1 MKNSIILL
9 SFLSLILFGCSKE
22 STPPLVLSVSPSQGF
37 VVDFEEQSL
46 RIEIQ
51 SGSEWALS
59 GLTAWCVPE
68 RVSGTGS
75 GAVTITVA
83 PNISGQERVANLTVT
98 NRQESKTIRITQGAS
113 AQEYQFKIPVVFHVL
128 YTNPSNLNQNIPA
141 EWIYQLLAQSN
152 QAFKGSMS
160 SPDMAVEFIPATH
173 NPSGKALAEVGINRI
188 LWDRSLSMD
197 CNVFMKDKENVNY
210 LWNPSKYINIFVYSF
225 TNENVL
231 GVSFLPYT
239 VSSNAL
245 EGLYPGDRYLVDQTL
260 TYPHSLSLNNLFFY
274 AQHRYLKVPYMGL
287 TLAHELGHYLGL
299 FHVFSEEGSLTD
311 YCADTDTYDR
321 KEYDEW
327 LDSLTTALTFDR
339 LAQRTDPG
347 GKTFTSY
354 NRMDYDYSYLNRF
367 TSDQKIRIRHVLE
380 NSPLVPGPKR
390 SSGVA
395 KGAVDMSVPDARIIE

>member
-1 MKNSIILL
+1 MKNNIILL

-22 STPPLVLSVSPSQGF
+22 NTSPLALTVSPSQGF
-37 VVDFEEQSL
+37 NVNFEEQSL

-59 GLTAWCVPE
+59 GQTSWCVPE
-68 RVSGTGS
+68 KMSGTGS
-75 GAVTITVA
+75 TAITISVA
-83 PNISGQERVANLTVT
+83 PNITGQERIANLTVT
-98 NRQESKTIRITQGAS
+98 NRQESKTIRITQEAS
-113 AQEYQFKIPVVFHVL
+113 TQEYQYKIPIVFHVL
-128 YTNPSNLNQNIPA
+128 YTNSSNQNQNIPSD
-141 EWIYQLLAQSN
+141 WIYQLVKQCNS
-152 QAFKGSMS
+152 AFKGSS
-160 SPDMAVEFIPATH
+160 LSPDMSVEFIPATH
-173 NPSGKALAEVGINRI
+173 DPSGKALSEAGINRI
-188 LWDRSLSMD
+188 QWSRSISMD

-231 GVSFLPYT
+231 GISFLPYT

-260 TYPHSLSLNNLFFY
+260 SYPHSISLNNLFFFS
-274 AQHRYLKVPYMGL
+274 QHRYLRVPYMGL
-287 TLAHELGHYLGL
+287 TLAHELAHYLGL
-299 FHVFSEEGSLTD
+299 YHVFSEEGSLTD

-321 KEYDEW
+321 KEYEDW
-327 LDSLTTALTFDR
+327 LNSLTTTLTFER

-354 NRMDYDYSYLNRF
+354 NRMDYDYSYLDRF
-367 TSDQKIRIRHVLE
+367 TPDQKIRIRHVLE

-395 KGAVDMSVPDARIIE
+395 KGAVDMTVPDARIIE

>member
-37 VVDFEEQSL
+37 VVDYEEQSL

-59 GLTAWCVPE
+59 GQTAWCVPE

-113 AQEYQFKIPVVFHVL
+113 AQEYQYKIPVVFHVL

-152 QAFKGSMS
+152 QAFKGSTS
-160 SPDMAVEFIPATH
+160 SPDMAVEFTPATH
-173 NPSGKALAEVGINRI
+173 DPSGKALAEAGINRI
-188 LWDRSLSMD
+188 LWGRSLSMD

-231 GVSFLPYT
+231 RCILPPIT
-239 VSSNAL
+239 VSS
-245 EGLYPGDRYLVDQTL
+245 GTR
-260 TYPHSLSLNNLFFY
+260 
-274 AQHRYLKVPYMGL
+274 
-287 TLAHELGHYLGL
+287 
-299 FHVFSEEGSLTD
+299 
-311 YCADTDTYDR
+311 
-321 KEYDEW
+321 
-327 LDSLTTALTFDR
+327 
-339 LAQRTDPG
+339 
-347 GKTFTSY
+347 
-354 NRMDYDYSYLNRF
+354 
-367 TSDQKIRIRHVLE
+367 
-380 NSPLVPGPKR
+380 
-390 SSGVA
+390 
-395 KGAVDMSVPDARIIE
+395 